1 MRFNTHHLSKA
12 VTPRDVYKAVNHEL
26 DSTSTIVCIAELERN
41 WYNVT
46 FDNEQ
51 DCETIASQGLLLHN
65 ALVQCERANIRNSV
79 IAYIKAPYEIPDN
92 AITSLLS
99 RYGTVANIRRQ
110 YHGFDDNIETGV
122 RSCLVKSLKKP
133 IPSFLK
139 FSGFTLP
146 VRYRGQQKTCKICE
160 ETGHLARDCPARNRC
175 FVCGSYDHRAA
186 WHDKNDN
193 SEQDEI
199 RDDNPA
205 NEHKENEEDTTGEKE
220 DNEPQNTEPPAEDE
234 THSSKA
240 KKGEEKKGMDQTENT
255 EQHPLKE
262 AASKPKLS
270 FKEVVAGTTSKKTP
284 TKPQGFWDEAM
295 NSQAVRKL
303 SRKRKSTEASTAST
317 KVARDESTPTDMET
331 LAAENPVDE
340 TPENMHDQEHTDERS
355 DYTYSEGSIDEDSG
369 RTVDPDYHSE
379 DPEDL
384 GGEFT
389 LYTRG
394 GVRRRRKKRT
404 SWERKSTTNNSQQTT
419 SKTNDTDQPGP
430 SSYPTT
436 NKPSKNNESQ
446 PKQRVQQSQ
455 RGRGRGKL
463 K

>member
-1 MRFNTHHLSKA
+1 MRFNTHHLSKG

-26 DSTSTIVCIAELERN
+26 DTTSTIVCIAELERN

-51 DCETIASQGLLLHN
+51 DCETIATQGLLLHN
-65 ALVQCERANIRNSV
+65 ALIQCERANIRNSV
-79 IAYIKAPYEIPDN
+79 VAYIKAPYEIPDN

-110 YHGFDDNIETGV
+110 YHSFDDNIETGV

-133 IPSFLK
+133 IPSFIK

-186 WHDKNDN
+186 WHDKYD

-199 RDDNPA
+199 RGDNPA

-220 DNEPQNTEPPAEDE
+220 DNVPQNKEPSAEG
-234 THSSKA
+234 SKTN
-240 KKGEEKKGMDQTENT
+240 KGEEKKDTDQTENT
-255 EQHPLKE
+255 QPPKE
-262 AASKPKLS
+262 AALKPKLS
-270 FKEVVAGTTSKKTP
+270 FKDVVAGTTGTTSKKTP

-295 NSQAVRKL
+295 NSQAVRKV
-303 SRKRKSTEASTAST
+303 SRKRKSTEASTESS
-317 KVARDESTPTDMET
+317 KVARDESTPTEMET
-331 LAAENPVDE
+331 LAAETPIDE
-340 TPENMHDQEHTDERS
+340 TPENMDDQEHTDERS
-355 DYTYSEGSIDEDSG
+355 DDTYSEGSIDEDRG
-369 RTVDPDYHSE
+369 RLVDRDYHSDE
-379 DPEDL
+379 NPEDL

-404 SWERKSTTNNSQQTT
+404 SWERKSTTTNSQQTT
-419 SKTNDTDQPGP
+419 SKYNDTDQPGP
-430 SSYPTT
+430 STYPTT
-436 NKPSKNNESQ
+436 NKPSKSNESQ

-455 RGRGRGKL
+455 RGRGRGKP